1 MYAFLAR
8 RLILAVIILF
18 CLSIIVFIAIHSI
31 PGDLAQVMLGPAATE
46 QAVTALRKSM
56 GLDKPLHEQYLS
68 WIVNLIKGN
77 MGNSLRMG
85 TPVFDEIYS
94 RLPVTLELIVLATLL
109 SLIIAI
115 PIGVVC
121 AVKRNSWFDH
131 LLRPVSIFGLSVP
144 DFWWAVLF
152 IILISYYFPQLYTP
166 EYVSMLVNFGE
177 NMKTMIP
184 ASVALGITM
193 AAMVMRYV
201 RSSLSEVLMADYI
214 VTARAKGL
222 SEMVT
227 VGKHAMRNAMI
238 DVLTVVGLQMGALL
252 SGAVLVE
259 IVFSLPGVGRMALD
273 AVLQRDYP
281 VVQGTVMVI
290 AALFILINLLV
301 DILYSVLDPRIRVS

>member
-8 RLILAVIILF
+8 RLLLAIFILF

-56 GLDKPLHEQYLS
+56 GLDKPLHEQYLN
-68 WIVNLIKGN
+68 WMVNLVQGD
-77 MGNSLRMG
+77 MGDSLRMG
-85 TPVFDEIYS
+85 TPVFDEILN

-115 PIGVVC
+115 PVGVIC

-166 EYVSMLVNFGE
+166 EYVSILVNVGE

-184 ASVALGITM
+184 ASVALGVTM
-193 AAMVMRYV
+193 AAMVMRYM

-222 SEMVT
+222 TETVT
-227 VGKHAMRNAMI
+227 VGKHAIRNALI

>member
-1 MYAFLAR
+1 MYAFVAR
-8 RLILAVIILF
+8 RLLLAIFILL
-18 CLSIIVFIAIHSI
+18 CLSVIVFIAIHSI

-68 WIVNLIKGN
+68 WIVNLVKGN

-85 TPVFDEIYS
+85 TPIIDEIIN
-94 RLPVTLELIVLATLL
+94 RLPVTLELIILATLL

-131 LLRPVSIFGLSVP
+131 LLRPVSILGLSVP

-152 IILISYYFPQLYTP
+152 IILISYYFPHLYTP
-166 EYVSMLVNFGE
+166 EYVSILENFGE

-184 ASVALGITM
+184 ASVALGVTM

-222 SEMVT
+222 TETVT
-227 VGKHAMRNAMI
+227 VGKHAMRNSLI

-281 VVQGTVMVI
+281 VVQAVVMIIAVI
-290 AALFILINLLV
+290 FILINLLV
-301 DILYSVLDPRIRVS
+301 DILYGVLDPRIRIS

>member
-1 MYAFLAR
+1 
-8 RLILAVIILF
+8 
-18 CLSIIVFIAIHSI
+18 
-31 PGDLAQVMLGPAATE
+31 MLGPAATE

-68 WIVNLIKGN
+68 WIVNLVLGD
-77 MGNSLRMG
+77 MGDSLRRG
-85 TPVFDEIYS
+85 TPVFEEICS
-94 RLPVTLELIVLATLL
+94 RLPVTLELIILATLL

-121 AVKRNSWFDH
+121 AVKRNSRFDH

-166 EYVSMLVNFGE
+166 EYVSILVNFTE

-222 SEMVT
+222 SEVVT
-227 VGKHAMRNAMI
+227 VGKHAMRNALI
-238 DVLTVVGLQMGALL
+238 DVLTVVGLQMGVLL

-281 VVQGTVMVI
+281 VVQGTVMII

>member
-1 MYAFLAR
+1 MLAFLLR
-8 RLILAVIILF
+8 RSILAVIILL

-56 GLDKPLHEQYLS
+56 GLDKPLYTQYLN
-68 WIVNLIKGN
+68 WIVNLVQGD
-77 MGNSLRMG
+77 MGDSLRMG
-85 TPVFDEIYS
+85 TPVFNEICN

-115 PIGVVC
+115 PIGIVC
-121 AVKRNSWFDH
+121 AVKKNSWFDH

-166 EYVSMLVNFGE
+166 EYVSILENFGE

-184 ASVALGITM
+184 ASVALGVTM

-222 SEMVT
+222 SETVT
-227 VGKHAMRNAMI
+227 IGKHAIRNALI

-259 IVFSLPGVGRMALD
+259 IVFSLPGIGRMALD
-273 AVLQRDYP
+273 AVMQRDYP

-290 AALFILINLLV
+290 ATLFIMINLVV